1 MHVNATKGPQE
12 RLALRKAEKIGQSK
26 MFDYYLEEA
35 KKITE
40 AEIKESEERRRI
52 RESGVR
58 NDLADIMMGSSYI
71 DELFENSDL
80 FGGIGFNYNFLKYLN
95 NNIFKSD
102 KDGFPF

>member
-1 MHVNATKGPQE
+1 MRLQATKGPQD
-12 RLALRKAEKIGQSK
+12 RLALRKAEKIEKSELFSQ
-26 MFDYYLEEA
+26 YIEEA

-40 AEIKESEERRRI
+40 TEIKESEERRRI

-71 DELFENSDL
+71 DELFENS
-80 FGGIGFNYNFLKYLN
+80 GIWGDMGFNYNFLKYLN

-102 KDGFPF
+102 KDDFPF

>member
-1 MHVNATKGPQE
+1 MHINVTKGPQE
-12 RLALRKAEKIGQSK
+12 RRALRKAEKIGQSK

-40 AEIKESEERRRI
+40 TEIKKSEHRRYVS
-52 RESGVR
+52 ESGVR
-58 NDLADIMMGSSYI
+58 NDLMDIFGDSYI
-71 DELFENSDL
+71 DDLFENSDL

-102 KDGFPF
+102 KDDFPF